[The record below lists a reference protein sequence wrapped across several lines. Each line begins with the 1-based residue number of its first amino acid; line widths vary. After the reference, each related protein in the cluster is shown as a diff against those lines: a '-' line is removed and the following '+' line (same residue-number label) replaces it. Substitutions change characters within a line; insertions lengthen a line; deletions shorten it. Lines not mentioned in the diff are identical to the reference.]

1 MLPELIIS
9 FQSFFLFL
17 SDFSVGREIS
27 FFRKRDFIFGS
38 ETLFSYSLTAL
49 KSV

>member
-1 MLPELIIS
+1 MSPEVFFS
-9 FQSFFLFL
+9 VFFLFL
-17 SDFSVGREIS
+17 SDFFVGREIS
-27 FFRKRDFIFGS
+27 FFRKRDFIFGR